1 MQYSQMAK
9 YKQYDLQLDQYLLK
23 DEFRKEAM
31 YIIGSQ
37 KAYKQLGDDIFRNQ
51 DKRLPGS
58 SPIAAMIK
66 GHNRELSE
74 KQFKKNF
81 AYLDQLNEK
90 YFDDDIKVSELRLP
104 TIS

>member
-1 MQYSQMAK
+1 
-9 YKQYDLQLDQYLLK
+9 
-23 DEFRKEAM
+23 
-31 YIIGSQ
+31 
-37 KAYKQLGDDIFRNQ
+37 
-51 DKRLPGS
+51 
-58 SPIAAMIK
+58 MIK